1 MSPHRPRK
9 TTRYASQ
16 EEIAAIVRETRLK
29 AAKKDE
35 ECLGGKC
42 KHEECKP
49 PRTQT
54 KRHFTQRRPRDE
66 PGANDNAVR
75 RIEEFD

>member
-1 MSPHRPRK
+1 MK
-9 TTRYASQ
+9 TIRYISQ
-16 EEIAAIVRETRLK
+16 EELAAIVSDTRLK
-29 AAKKDE
+29 AEKKDD
-35 ECLGGKC
+35 ECLQGKC
-42 KHEECKP
+42 KHDECKP